1 MNRRKFLLHVAQASA
16 FISYGVPT
24 QVALSATFVSNK
36 KLIALPY
43 FLDTL
48 IPEDTTPSA
57 TQLELHKTL
66 ISHAKHIEN
75 YTTLLEL
82 GCQWLDL
89 QAQQAFITPFN
100 KLPQSA
106 ADKIVSIAANSSN
119 NTIPNMFF
127 ERVKSDVFAFYYSH
141 PASWPGLGFDTP
153 PQPLG
158 YPDFTQPI
166 EVKP

>member
-16 FISYGVPT
+16 FISYCVPAPT
-24 QVALSATFVSNK
+24 ALSATFVSNK

-57 TQLELHKTL
+57 SQLGLHETL

-89 QAQQAFITPFN
+89 QAQPAFN
-100 KLPQSA
+100 KLPQST
-106 ADKIVSIAANSSN
+106 ADKIVSIAANSNN

-127 ERVKSDVFAFYYSH
+127 ERVKSDLFTFYYSH

-166 EVKP
+166 EIKP